1 MTFQFRL
8 AYLELKKAIFNK
20 EFGVIV
26 LLVLGL
32 LFLIPPY
39 GTVLQKTKSL
49 PEFTLPIIMIIYFSQ
64 ILTCD
69 FEHKT
74 FKVLFTGGLTR
85 LQVLISKVISMMA
98 LCMLFFL
105 SYQLLLAI
113 SQIVDARSFTF
124 TFDYKIIANSM
135 LAFILYSLVIM
146 TFEILLMSVT
156 LNFAATFTITF
167 ICFNSF
173 VTDLFRN
180 ATNKLGSGF
189 IQKVIEYA
197 PFRVAADGLK
207 LQSFTTMQTIVLTIS
222 SLVFFV
228 ISSLILLRKD
238 LR

>member
-1 MTFQFRL
+1 MTFQLRL
-8 AYLELKKAIFNK
+8 AYLEFKKAIFNK
-20 EFGVIV
+20 EFAAIV
-26 LLVLGL
+26 LVVLGILYL
-32 LFLIPPY
+32 LPY

-49 PEFTLPIIMIIYFSQ
+49 PEFTLPIIMIVYFSQ

-85 LQVLISKVISMMA
+85 LQVLISKVMSMMA
-98 LCMLFFL
+98 ICMLFFL
-105 SYQLLLAI
+105 SYQFLLVI
-113 SQIVDARSFTF
+113 SQIIDTKSI

-135 LAFILYSLVIM
+135 LSFILYSLVII
-146 TFEILLMSVT
+146 TFEMLLMSIT
-156 LNFAATFTITF
+156 LNFAATFIITF
-167 ICFNSF
+167 MCFNSF

-189 IQKVIEYA
+189 MQKVIEYA

-207 LQSFTTMQTIVLTIS
+207 LQSFTAMQTIVLTIS
-222 SLVFFV
+222 SLAFFL
-228 ISSLILLRKD
+228 ISSFILLKKD

>member
-1 MTFQFRL
+1 MTFQLRL
-8 AYLELKKAIFNK
+8 AYLEFKKAIFNK
-20 EFGVIV
+20 EFATIV
-26 LLVLGL
+26 LVVLGILYL
-32 LFLIPPY
+32 LPY

-49 PEFTLPIIMIIYFSQ
+49 PEFTLPIIMIVYFSQ

-85 LQVLISKVISMMA
+85 LQVLISKVMSMMA
-98 LCMLFFL
+98 ICMLFFL
-105 SYQLLLAI
+105 SYQLLLVI
-113 SQIVDARSFTF
+113 SQIIDAKSI
-124 TFDYKIIANSM
+124 TFDYKLIANSM
-135 LAFILYSLVIM
+135 LSFILYSLVII
-146 TFEILLMSVT
+146 TFAMFLMSIT
-156 LNFAATFTITF
+156 LNFAATFIITF

-189 IQKVIEYA
+189 IQKIIEYA

-207 LQSFTTMQTIVLTIS
+207 LQSFTVMQTIVLTIC
-222 SLVFFV
+222 SLAFFF
-228 ISSLILLRKD
+228 ISCLILMRKD